1 MVVGV
6 VVVFAPYKQHEL
18 SQEEIKSL
26 RGQVEDMKGRLSEE
40 KLKRTSMEVA
50 LGWFQNIGR

>member
-1 MVVGV
+1 M